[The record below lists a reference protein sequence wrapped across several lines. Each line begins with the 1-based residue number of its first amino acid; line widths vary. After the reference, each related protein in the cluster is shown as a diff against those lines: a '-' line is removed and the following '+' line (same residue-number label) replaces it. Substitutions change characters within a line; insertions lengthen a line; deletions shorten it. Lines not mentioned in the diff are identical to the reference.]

1 MIISVSY
8 YIGEIKQYQYFRD
21 LIELNN
27 FLNKFIDIFITDFE
41 TLEITFYRGEDEKR
55 VLKGMKIEE
64 EKQERKK

>member
-8 YIGEIKQYQYFRD
+8 YIGEIKQHQYFRD

-55 VLKGMKIEE
+55 VLKGIKIKE
-64 EKQERKK
+64 EKQEMGE